1 MSGLRSKS
9 APSVL
14 RPQYTTADTVI
25 ANEDVPDPSA
35 LRTFSN
41 ASTVKTN
48 GNGGE
53 SKFYD
58 SVPEFRGEEVP
69 QSDYETM
76 AEREAAENAATK
88 IQSVIRGR
96 NSRKRKG
103 GRKKKSKR
111 KTRKKKRSR
120 KKKRRRKR
128 RKTRRKKG
136 AFDPISDFKKSVD
149 KTEMKKQADLFNKM
163 KRARIEGN
171 TKKQEEL
178 KRHMKKSFDRMIY
191 WKTREAQANAA
202 RIIDNKLEQA
212 MPEINK
218 SIRRG
223 LLRPQKQPK
232 TGRNPKQPT
241 IGGKRRRKT
250 KRRKR

>member
-1 MSGLRSKS
+1 MSGRLRSKS
-9 APSVL
+9 APSIL
-14 RPQYTTADTVI
+14 MSNP
-25 ANEDVPDPSA
+25 PA

-41 ASTVKTN
+41 ASTVIRDDN
-48 GNGGE
+48 YDGE
-53 SKFYD
+53 NKFYD
-58 SVPEFRGEEVP
+58 SEPEEGEEVL
-69 QSDYETM
+69 QSDYATM

-88 IQSVIRGR
+88 IQSAIRGRQSRNSR

-111 KTRKKKRSR
+111 KTRKKKRTR
-120 KKKRRRKR
+120 KKKNRRKR

-149 KTEMKKQADLFNKM
+149 KTEIKKQADLFNKM
-163 KRARIEGN
+163 KRARIEGD

-178 KRHMKKSFDRMIY
+178 RRHMRKSFDRMIY
-191 WKTREAQANAA
+191 WKTPEAQANAA
-202 RIIDNKLEQA
+202 RIINNKVEQA

-232 TGRNPKQPT
+232 LDVTRNNLKLEENVKEKQNT
-241 IGGKRRRKT
+241 EKDK
-250 KRRKR
+250 

>member
-1 MSGLRSKS
+1 MNN
-9 APSVL
+9 PE
-14 RPQYTTADTVI
+14 D
-25 ANEDVPDPSA
+25 ANELDIYKRLTDIERRLDQLDEKHNK
-35 LRTFSN
+35 LR
-41 ASTVKTN
+41 
-48 GNGGE
+48 
-53 SKFYD
+53 D
-58 SVPEFRGEEVP
+58 
-69 QSDYETM
+69 DYTY
-76 AEREAAENAATK
+76 
-88 IQSVIRGR
+88 G
-96 NSRKRKG
+96 RKG

-149 KTEMKKQADLFNKM
+149 KTEIKKQADLFNKM
-163 KRARIEGN
+163 KRARMEGN

-178 KRHMKKSFDRMIY
+178 KREMRRSFDRMNY
-191 WKTREAQANAA
+191 WKTPEAKANKA
-202 RIIDNKLEQA
+202 RIIDEKINQV

-218 SIRRG
+218 SFDRG
-223 LLRPQKQPK
+223 LLRHQKQRK
-232 TGRNPKQPT
+232 TGRNLKQPT

>member
-1 MSGLRSKS
+1 MGRHLRKC
-9 APSVL
+9 
-14 RPQYTTADTVI
+14 R
-25 ANEDVPDPSA
+25 
-35 LRTFSN
+35 
-41 ASTVKTN
+41 K
-48 GNGGE
+48 
-53 SKFYD
+53 
-58 SVPEFRGEEVP
+58 
-69 QSDYETM
+69 
-76 AEREAAENAATK
+76 ERQQLKEENAALKQKMFEMT
-88 IQSVIRGR
+88 SFSRGR
-96 NSRKRKG
+96 IAELSRAGDSKSKPASYYTADAVLRDLGLGAQKQGDLGLGAQKQG
-103 GRKKKSKR
+103 GRR

-149 KTEMKKQADLFNKM
+149 KTEIKKQADLFNKM

-171 TKKQEEL
+171 TEKQEEL
-178 KRHMKKSFDRMIY
+178 RRHMKKSFDRMIY
-191 WKTREAQANAA
+191 WKTPEAQANAA
-202 RIIDNKLEQA
+202 RIINNKVEQA

-232 TGRNPKQPT
+232 TGRNPKQHQ

>member
-1 MSGLRSKS
+1 MSRRLRSKS

-14 RPQYTTADTVI
+14 IPQYVTADTVI
-25 ANEDVPDPSA
+25 ADDDIPDPSA

-41 ASTVKTN
+41 ASTVIADDN
-48 GNGGE
+48 YGYGDE
-53 SKFYD
+53 SNLEV
-58 SVPEFRGEEVP
+58 SEPEFSGEEVP

-120 KKKRRRKR
+120 KKKNRRKR
-128 RKTRRKKG
+128 RKTRRKRRGG
-136 AFDPISDFKKSVD
+136 AIPAPMAYKRRVD
-149 KTEMKKQADLFNKM
+149 RQEIGNQTELFNLM
-163 KRARIEGN
+163 KRAKMRGD
-171 TKKQEEL
+171 TKEQEKL
-178 KRHMKKSFDRMIY
+178 KKKMKKSFDRMNY
-191 WKTREAQANAA
+191 WNTPEAKANKE
-202 RIIDNKLEQA
+202 RILDSQVKKA
-212 MPEINK
+212 MPEIEK
-218 SIRRG
+218 SFERG
-223 LLRPQKQPK
+223 LLVPRKPRSSS
-232 TGRNPKQPT
+232 T
-241 IGGKRRRKT
+241 GGKRRRKT

>member
-1 MSGLRSKS
+1 MSRTITMGRHLRKC
-9 APSVL
+9 
-14 RPQYTTADTVI
+14 R
-25 ANEDVPDPSA
+25 
-35 LRTFSN
+35 
-41 ASTVKTN
+41 K
-48 GNGGE
+48 
-53 SKFYD
+53 
-58 SVPEFRGEEVP
+58 
-69 QSDYETM
+69 
-76 AEREAAENAATK
+76 ERQQLKEENAALKQK
-88 IQSVIRGR
+88 IFEMTSFSRGR
-96 NSRKRKG
+96 IAELSRAGDGKSKPASYYTADAVLRDLGLGAQKQGDLGLGAQKQG
-103 GRKKKSKR
+103 GRR

-149 KTEMKKQADLFNKM
+149 KTEIKKQADLFNKM

-171 TKKQEEL
+171 TEKQEEL
-178 KRHMKKSFDRMIY
+178 RRHMKKSFDRMIY
-191 WKTREAQANAA
+191 WKTPEAQANAA
-202 RIIDNKLEQA
+202 RIINNKVEQA

-232 TGRNPKQPT
+232 TGRNPKQHQ

>member
-1 MSGLRSKS
+1 MSRTITMGRHLRKC
-9 APSVL
+9 
-14 RPQYTTADTVI
+14 R
-25 ANEDVPDPSA
+25 
-35 LRTFSN
+35 
-41 ASTVKTN
+41 K
-48 GNGGE
+48 
-53 SKFYD
+53 
-58 SVPEFRGEEVP
+58 
-69 QSDYETM
+69 
-76 AEREAAENAATK
+76 ERQQLKEENAALKQKMFEMT
-88 IQSVIRGR
+88 SFSRGR
-96 NSRKRKG
+96 IAELSRAGDSKSKPASYYTADAVLRDLGLGAQKQGDLGLGAQKQG
-103 GRKKKSKR
+103 GRR

-149 KTEMKKQADLFNKM
+149 KTEIKKQADLFNKM

-171 TKKQEEL
+171 TEKQEEL
-178 KRHMKKSFDRMIY
+178 RRHMKKSFDRMIY
-191 WKTREAQANAA
+191 WKTPEAQANAA
-202 RIIDNKLEQA
+202 RIINNKVEQA

-232 TGRNPKQPT
+232 TGRNPKQHQ